1 MYPRLII
8 YMGIYG
14 FLHHH
19 MNTEENQTMYENSIG
34 VLVPNVM
41 LPPEG
46 TDFSKWAVVA
56 CDQFTSQPEYWQ
68 QARDYIGSAPSTLD
82 LILPEAFLGKPDE
95 ADRIAS
101 IRAHMRNYLNDG
113 VLTELPQ
120 GFVLVRRSAAG
131 NTRSGLVLALDLECY
146 DYSKGS
152 TTLIRAT
159 EGTIVSRIP
168 PRLKIREGAPVE
180 LPHILV
186 LIDDPKRTVIEPLVQ
201 KAENLRKLY
210 DTDLMLGGGH
220 ITGWLVDAKED
231 IDQVLDALKR
241 LTDPAAFR
249 EKYGDHAP
257 LLFAMGDG
265 NHSFATAKANWE
277 KVKAALPESERKD
290 HPARYALV
298 EIENVHDDGIVFEP
312 IHRVVFGISGRDGVD
327 RILAKLRE
335 QNGSADAFYG
345 VPEKAQGGKAHR
357 IPFFTGDLS
366 GTFVVSGC
374 TQQLAVGTLQNAI
387 DAVLKDVPGAEVDYI
402 HGDDVV
408 KELAAKPDSMG
419 FLLPS
424 MQKSEL
430 FPTVVFDGALPRKT
444 FSMGEAS
451 EKRYYLECRKIEP

>member
-1 MYPRLII
+1 
-8 YMGIYG
+8 
-14 FLHHH
+14 
-19 MNTEENQTMYENSIG
+19 MYENSVG

-68 QARDYIGSAPSTLD
+68 QAREYIGSAPSTLD

-95 ADRIAS
+95 ADRIAA
-101 IRAHMRNYLNDG
+101 IRAHMREYLKEG

-120 GFVLVRRSAAG
+120 GFVLVKRSAAG

-186 LIDDPKRTVIEPLVQ
+186 LIDDPDRTVIEPLME
-201 KAENLRKLY
+201 KADTLKQLY

-220 ITGWLVDAKED
+220 ITGWLVDGRDD
-231 IDQVLDALKR
+231 IQNVLDALKT
-241 LTDPAAFR
+241 LTDPEAFR
-249 EKYGDHAP
+249 AKYGDHAP

-277 KVKAALPESERKD
+277 KVKAALPESERAD

-298 EIENVHDDGIVFEP
+298 EIENVHDDGIIFEP
-312 IHRVVFGISGRDGVD
+312 IHRVVFGLSGRDGVE
-327 RILAKLRE
+327 RILKKLRE
-335 QNGSADAFYG
+335 QNGGAEVVYAQ
-345 VPEKAQGGKAHR
+345 PEKAQGGKTHR
-357 IPFFTGDLS
+357 IPFFTGELE
-366 GTFVVSGC
+366 GTFIVSGC

-387 DAVLKDVPGAEVDYI
+387 DAVLKEVPGSEVDYI

-408 KELAAKPDSMG
+408 KELAKKPNTMG
-419 FLLPS
+419 FLLPA

-451 EKRYYLECRKIEP
+451 EKRYYLECRKIEL

>member
-1 MYPRLII
+1 
-8 YMGIYG
+8 
-14 FLHHH
+14 
-19 MNTEENQTMYENSIG
+19 MYENSIG

-41 LPPEG
+41 LPPKG

-95 ADRIAS
+95 ADRIAN
-101 IRAHMRNYLNDG
+101 IRRHMRDYLAKG
-113 VLTELPQ
+113 VLTTLPQ

-131 NTRSGLVLALDLECY
+131 NTRNGLVLALDLECY
-146 DYSKGS
+146 DYNKGS

-168 PRLKIREGAPVE
+168 PRLRIREGAPVE

-186 LIDDPKRTVIEPLVQ
+186 LIDDPNRTVIEPLIA
-201 KAENLRKLY
+201 KADTLEPLY
-210 DTDLMLGGGH
+210 DTDLMLDGGH
-220 ITGWLVDAKED
+220 VTGWLVDDEAD
-231 IDQVLDALKR
+231 INGVLKALEA
-241 LTDPAAFR
+241 LTDPDAFR
-249 EKYGDHAP
+249 AKYGDHAP

-277 KVKAALPESERKD
+277 KVKSTLSETERAN

-298 EIENVHDDGIVFEP
+298 EIENVHDEGILFEP
-312 IHRVVFGISGRDGVD
+312 IHRVVFGLGGKAGIEA
-327 RILAKLRE
+327 ILQKLKE
-335 QNGSADAFYG
+335 QNGDAAVAYG
-345 VPEKAQGGKAHR
+345 NPKEAAGGKTHV
-357 IPFFTGDLS
+357 IPFFTDGLC
-366 GTFVVSGC
+366 GTFTVSGC

-387 DAVLKDVPGAEVDYI
+387 DAVLKETPSAEVDYI
-402 HGDDVV
+402 HGADVV
-408 KELAAKPDSMG
+408 KELSAKPDAMG
-419 FLLPS
+419 FLLPA

-444 FSMGEAS
+444 FSMGEAN

>member
-1 MYPRLII
+1 
-8 YMGIYG
+8 
-14 FLHHH
+14 
-19 MNTEENQTMYENSIG
+19 MYENSVG

-68 QARDYIGSAPSTLD
+68 SAREYIGSAPSTLD

-95 ADRIAS
+95 ADRIAA
-101 IRAHMRNYLNDG
+101 IRSHMRAYLNEG

-120 GFVLVRRSAAG
+120 GFILVRRSAAG
-131 NTRSGLVLALDLECY
+131 NTRNGLVLALDLECY

-186 LIDDPKRTVIEPLVQ
+186 LIDDPDRTVIEPLME
-201 KAENLRKLY
+201 KTASLRQLY

-220 ITGWLVDAKED
+220 ITGWLVDGKDD
-231 IDQVLDALKR
+231 INAVLDALKV
-241 LTDPAAFR
+241 LTDPDAFR
-249 EKYGDHAP
+249 AKYGDHAP

-277 KVKAALPESERKD
+277 KVKASLSEAERKN

-298 EIENVHDDGIVFEP
+298 EIENVHDDGIIFEP
-312 IHRVVFGISGRDGVD
+312 IHRVVFGLSGRDAVS
-327 RILAKLRE
+327 RILEKLRA
-335 QNGSADAFYG
+335 QNGGADAVFG
-345 VPEKAQGGKAHR
+345 QPEKAQGGKTHR
-357 IPFFTGDLS
+357 IPFFTGDLE
-366 GTFVVSGC
+366 GTFLVSGC

-387 DAVLKDVPGAEVDYI
+387 DAVLKEVPGAEVDYI

-408 KELAAKPDSMG
+408 KDLAKKPDTIG

-451 EKRYYLECRKIEP
+451 EKRYYLECRRIEP